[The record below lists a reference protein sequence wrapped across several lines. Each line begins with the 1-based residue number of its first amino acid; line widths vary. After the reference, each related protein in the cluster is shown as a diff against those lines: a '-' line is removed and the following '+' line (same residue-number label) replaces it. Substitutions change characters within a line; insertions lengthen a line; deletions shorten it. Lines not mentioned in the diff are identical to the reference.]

1 MITKLLRRY
10 TMWITEPVARF
21 FIRLGASPNDVTILG
36 LLMIAGAATLLA
48 LGHLRL
54 AGFLM
59 LIGAGADGVDG
70 VMARLQDRSTQFG
83 AFLDSTLDRYSEAVT
98 LLGLFIYFLR
108 LGDSEALVLLYVAI
122 VGSLLVSYTRARAES
137 VGLECQKGLL
147 TRVERVVLLITA
159 LIVGQVRIGLWL
171 LAILSQITALQR
183 IYIVWRASKEASD
196 QETGELVE
204 P

>member
-1 MITKLLRRY
+1 
-10 TMWITEPVARF
+10 MWITEPIARF

-36 LLMIAGAATLLA
+36 LVMIAGAATLLA

-108 LGDSEALVLLYVAI
+108 LGDGESLVLLYVAI

-147 TRVERVVLLITA
+147 TRVERVILLMTA

-171 LAILSQITALQR
+171 LAILSQLTALQR
-183 IYIVWRASKEASD
+183 IYVVWRASKEASD
-196 QETGELVE
+196 QETSELVE

>member
-1 MITKLLRRY
+1 MITRLLRRY
-10 TMWITEPVARF
+10 TMWITEPIARF

-36 LLMIAGAATLLA
+36 LLMIVGAATLLA
-48 LGHLRL
+48 LGHLQL

-137 VGLECQKGLL
+137 VGLECQKGFL

-183 IYIVWRASKEASD
+183 IYVVWRASKEASD
-196 QETGELVE
+196 QETDELVE

>member
-1 MITKLLRRY
+1 MITRLLRRY
-10 TMWITEPVARF
+10 TMWITEPIARF

-36 LLMIAGAATLLA
+36 LVMIAGAAALLA

-54 AGFLM
+54 AGFVM

-108 LGDSEALVLLYVAI
+108 LGDSESLVLLYVAI

-137 VGLECQKGLL
+137 VGLECQKGLM
-147 TRVERVVLLITA
+147 TRVERVILLITA

-171 LAILSQITALQR
+171 LAILSQLTALQR
-183 IYIVWRASKEASD
+183 IYVVWRASKEASD
-196 QETGELVE
+196 QETSKLVQ

>member
-1 MITKLLRRY
+1 MITRLARRY
-10 TMWITEPVARF
+10 TTWLVEPIARF

-36 LLMIAGAATLLA
+36 LLLTAGMAALLG

-59 LIGAGADGVDG
+59 IISAGADSVDG
-70 VMARLQDRSTQFG
+70 TMARLQGRSSRFG

-108 LGDSEALVLLYVAI
+108 LGDNEALILIYVAI
-122 VGSLLVSYTRARAES
+122 VGSFLVSYTRARAE
-137 VGLECQKGLL
+137 VIGLECKTGLL
-147 TRVERVVLLITA
+147 TRVERVGLLMIA

-171 LAILSQITALQR
+171 LAILSQFTALQR
-183 IYIVWRASKEASD
+183 IYVVWKAAKRTID
-196 QETGELVE
+196 
-204 P
+204 

>member
-108 LGDSEALVLLYVAI
+108 LGDSQALVLLYVAI

-137 VGLECQKGLL
+137 VGLECQKGLM
-147 TRVERVVLLITA
+147 TRVERVILLIAA

-171 LAILSQITALQR
+171 LAVLSQITALQR
-183 IYIVWRASKEASD
+183 IYVVWRASKEASNQD
-196 QETGELVE
+196 SGELVE

>member
-1 MITKLLRRY
+1 MITRLLRRY
-10 TMWITEPVARF
+10 TMWITEPIARF

-108 LGDSEALVLLYVAI
+108 LGNSEALVLLYVAI

-137 VGLECQKGLL
+137 VGLECQKGLM

-159 LIVGQVRIGLWL
+159 LIVGQVLIGLWL

-183 IYIVWRASKEASD
+183 IYVVWRASKEASD
-196 QETGELVE
+196 QETGELAE